1 MSDYNQDILG
11 ELKETFKM
19 FDVDGDGC
27 ITVEVIFLVIKSG
40 TKNSHEKTWVQY
52 YRRGFVQDG

>member
-27 ITVEVIFLVIKSG
+27 ITVEVYIWNIGLG
-40 TKNSHEKTWVQY
+40 T
-52 YRRGFVQDG
+52 

>member
-1 MSDYNQDILG
+1 MSDYNQDILS

-27 ITVEVIFLVIKSG
+27 ITVEVYFLHIDLG
-40 TKNSHEKTWVQY
+40 T
-52 YRRGFVQDG
+52 